1 MAVSGASPMTKR
13 VSRIYHVMSRG
24 LVTYLK
30 QSICVPV
37 LPWYSVPTGAL
48 LPRMPRSDWKFGK
61 LQWCS
66 KVSCGRE
73 DAHRTR
79 RLNAAGEPDCTAAHG
94 NTGKPARGCCKSRSA
109 KNADRPLVDAVP
121 DIGKHARVS
130 GVRVRTKAKPTRQ
143 LQPMCARFSTP
154 HGKSTAP
161 LLPRSQACES
171 PLPPGPVSAFASAA
185 PRPDVVTLNPPST
198 ARSIE
203 DFLDAIIANP
213 VLDKCFSR
221 ADKIFVHASA
231 IRIYEKCFH
240 RSKRPQTSC
249 TFTPVASQP
258 FNRYL
263 TALAIFRIAVDLA
276 EIDKHTKTDHSGET
290 VEISVDDVCKEVEP
304 STETRKL
311 AWAKQPAIL
320 NVIYQ
325 SGGLKRPPITEGAS
339 E

>member
-1 MAVSGASPMTKR
+1 
-13 VSRIYHVMSRG
+13 
-24 LVTYLK
+24 
-30 QSICVPV
+30 
-37 LPWYSVPTGAL
+37 
-48 LPRMPRSDWKFGK
+48 MPPCHWNFGK

-66 KVSCGRE
+66 QASCGRE

-94 NTGKPARGCCKSRSA
+94 QTGKPGRGCCKHSPA
-109 KNADRPLVDAVP
+109 KDADRQLVDAVSEF
-121 DIGKHARVS
+121 GKHARVS
-130 GVRVRTKAKPTRQ
+130 GVRFRKKTNSTRQ
-143 LQPMCARFSTP
+143 LQTMCARFSTP

-240 RSKRPQTSC
+240 RIKRPQTSC